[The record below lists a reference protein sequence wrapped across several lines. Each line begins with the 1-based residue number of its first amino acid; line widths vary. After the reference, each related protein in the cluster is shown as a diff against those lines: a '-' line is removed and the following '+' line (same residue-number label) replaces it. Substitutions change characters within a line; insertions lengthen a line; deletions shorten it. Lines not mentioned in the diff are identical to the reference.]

1 MEKRTVHQSG
11 KRNSA
16 TGNEQQQTQVKK
28 VAARKTSEYGRQLL
42 EKQKVKHMY
51 GMLERQFRRFFEIA
65 AHQEGSAGDNLLSM
79 LERRLDNVV
88 YRLKLATTRS
98 QARQVVVHGHVL
110 VNGRK
115 VHSPSYQV
123 NIGDVI
129 TVSPTTL
136 NKQAFVETVI
146 DKRLSLAVKVPDWIE
161 LNKEARKGT
170 ILRLPVRSDI
180 QAPIEDSLIVEHY
193 SK

>member
-1 MEKRTVHQSG
+1 MEKRTLNQSG
-11 KRNSA
+11 KRG
-16 TGNEQQQTQVKK
+16 GNTTEQQAQPKK
-28 VAARKTSEYGRQLL
+28 VARKTSEYGRQLL

-65 AHQEGSAGDNLLSM
+65 SRHEGSAGDNLLSM

-88 YRLKLATTRS
+88 YRLKLASTRT
-98 QARQVVVHGHVL
+98 QARQVVVHGHIL

-123 NIGDVI
+123 NVGDVV
-129 TVSPTTL
+129 TVAPST
-136 NKQAFVETVI
+136 VEKKPEFMQTVI
-146 DKRLSLAVKVPDWIE
+146 DKRLSLAVKVPDWLE
-161 LNKEARKGT
+161 LNKDAHKGT
-170 ILRLPVRSDI
+170 VLRLPVRADI
-180 QAPIEDSLIVEHY
+180 QTPIEDSLIVELY